1 MCLPT
6 WDSIVGYE
14 LGDSAIVS
22 RMKMGYPRFLLHPK
36 VVQLFNTVNKPDGCT
51 DCLLFLCQSAAK
63 ECATYVE
70 TRCKNARVVFE
81 IVVMNE
87 HRFYG
92 VFYHHEFAA
101 IAKEFWQHAGMG
113 ISSRFAD
120 AVLVAKDIT
129 GMAENDLV
137 VKKILKTRIAS
148 YVNSD
153 YVYLFPSGM
162 RLKVIEKVWLL
173 FIRL

>member
-1 MCLPT
+1 
-6 WDSIVGYE
+6 
-14 LGDSAIVS
+14 
-22 RMKMGYPRFLLHPK
+22 
-36 VVQLFNTVNKPDGCT
+36 
-51 DCLLFLCQSAAK
+51 
-63 ECATYVE
+63 
-70 TRCKNARVVFE
+70 
-81 IVVMNE
+81 MNE

-153 YVYLFPSGM
+153 HVYLFPSGM
-162 RLKVIEKVWLL
+162 HLKVRKRYGCRISGFEIGLEALSGSENGAVWVSV
-173 FIRL
+173 R